1 MSRNLAERQLCA
13 LATMIIGAAALFS
26 AGCSRS
32 PEKQMQDVMRRVY
45 TSNGRRLAVLYGRY
59 MNRPLDK
66 FPGRNGFRGP
76 ASADEFRS
84 FIAAIE
90 PHVLGE
96 LGIDAA
102 ALDRLF
108 ISERD
113 GRPLD
118 VRYGIVGDLST
129 VYAVVFDGPTTDGQT
144 TIFTTDGS
152 MISATE
158 ADAKKYRGGTLDVKP
173 SQGSASQDG

>member
-1 MSRNLAERQLCA
+1 VFTYFARRHFGVLLAVL
-13 LATMIIGAAALFS
+13 IGDAALFS

-32 PEKQMQDVMRRVY
+32 PENQMQDVMRRVY

-76 ASADEFRS
+76 ASAAEFRS
-84 FIAAIE
+84 FIAAME
-90 PHVLGE
+90 PHVLHEFGV
-96 LGIDAA
+96 DAVA
-102 ALDRLF
+102 IDRLF

-129 VYAVVFDGPTTDGQT
+129 GYAVVFDGPAADGTTT
-144 TIFTTDGS
+144 VFMTDGS
-152 MISATE
+152 TISATE
-158 ADAKKYRGGTLDVKP
+158 ADAKKYRDGTLDVKP
-173 SQGSASQDG
+173 LQGSASQDA